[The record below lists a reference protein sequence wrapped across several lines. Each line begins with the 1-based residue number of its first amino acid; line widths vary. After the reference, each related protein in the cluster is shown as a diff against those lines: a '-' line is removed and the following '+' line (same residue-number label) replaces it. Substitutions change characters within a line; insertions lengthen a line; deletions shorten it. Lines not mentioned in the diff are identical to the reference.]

1 MTMVEICMC
10 VIISFMFSGIIM
22 MGILIGK
29 LSDIACMV
37 DIIKSDTAAMER
49 RVDATRWI
57 VDDIKDYVDC
67 IREEVCTGEDDSC
80 GLKAEVGVCDEL
92 VKDTDEDELDIH
104 LITPEDYHFANG
116 YSKNELTYSPNTD
129 QVKYFFDDDTCL
141 SMEDIPEY
149 IGDGLLFFGMNIQE
163 PNVVYVRNHVLNA
176 DFRIEK
182 FEVHCDA

>member
-1 MTMVEICMC
+1 MTFVNVCMVAGLSM
-10 VIISFMFSGIIM
+10 MFIM
-22 MGILIGK
+22 MIGMCCIANT
-29 LSDIACMV
+29 LSDIKYKLEIV
-37 DIIKSDTAAMER
+37 KSTTNSIER
-49 RVDATRWI
+49 CVSHARWI
-57 VDDIKDYVDC
+57 VDDIKDNVDC

-116 YSKNELTYSPNTD
+116 YSKNELTYYPNTD

>member
-1 MTMVEICMC
+1 MTFVNVFMC
-10 VIISFMFSGIIM
+10 VAMGCMLVGVAVLGIIV
-22 MGILIGK
+22 GK
-29 LSDIACMV
+29 LSYILSELQFMYRKV
-37 DIIKSDTAAMER
+37 DHTSDNVEVIRWHLDDVKEEICGDEEEDEECCCGDTESHKDGYTA
-49 RVDATRWI
+49 D
-57 VDDIKDYVDC
+57 
-67 IREEVCTGEDDSC
+67 
-80 GLKAEVGVCDEL
+80 
-92 VKDTDEDELDIH
+92 DEDELDIH

-116 YSKNELTYSPNTD
+116 YSKNELTYFPNTD